1 MGTPPAAPLKN
12 EAVTAPMD
20 GFGPLSMRINQ
31 RNPKNFAPET
41 APVAETPVVEAVETV
56 QAAET
61 AETAPEPA
69 STPAPVFMPFPN
81 AEAPAAEPA
90 PVVSQPAPVPVAAEP
105 APQAFAPA
113 PVADE
118 SFEPSYE
125 PTSSD
130 EPDFGSILSMSIL
143 QTAEEPVS
151 QTTQPSQSGLSALSN
166 ELTQTNAQPL
176 VDFPSLTELKSL
188 ASELMSMNLIDT
200 RVGVGAAKE
209 DKIAQSSSNHEET
222 TKTSD

>member
-1 MGTPPAAPLKN
+1 
-12 EAVTAPMD
+12 
-20 GFGPLSMRINQ
+20 
-31 RNPKNFAPET
+31 
-41 APVAETPVVEAVETV
+41 V

-61 AETAPEPA
+61 VQTAPEP
-69 STPAPVFMPFPN
+69 TPAPVFMPFPN
-81 AEAPAAEPA
+81 AEAPAVEPA
-90 PVVSQPAPVPVAAEP
+90 PVVSQPAPMPVVSQPAPVPVAAEP

-188 ASELMSMNLIDT
+188 ASELMSMNLIET